1 MSQQQQTQQGQV
13 QSLTKDPASLLHEE
27 PSIGEFFNNSE
38 LSDIVVLDNN
48 GKQQKKYQLHRVI
61 LASKSTYFRKLFKEK
76 PNQQEFVLPLLV
88 QLEIN
93 KMPQQTFIQQNQN
106 QNFKETNIIESV
118 LKFIYSDYDFAVLTN
133 QGLNALNCMDF
144 FSYFS
149 TLQVNSGIFLME
161 KYILQYI
168 LNSENA
174 LQILNIGI
182 QFKNKALL
190 DNSVKLVSE
199 KFGKLLQNSQ
209 YFYSQLLDLSYDAF
223 LQIIQSSDIQ
233 VENEDIILSIVHD
246 YIVQFQSKN
255 KQLNQQNN
263 ILQSNNHTKEGNIN
277 QIPKILVQPLNE
289 ISKEQ
294 QVQNDE
300 KQIDLEKNNES
311 EQQNQ
316 NEKSQ
321 NMNNPTKAQEAEI
334 SQNSEKE
341 PPKDKLQSEVQNS
354 IDQIQNNNEQK
365 QIQNDQNAI
374 DNGQNLENNQNQ
386 KEIEKD
392 ETLPKQ
398 QEANDQ
404 NNNQE
409 QDQKILI
416 EQSSQN
422 QAKDSNQLKNQDET
436 IKIQQQL
443 DLNDKSLH
451 QQNNNQQLN
460 NQQLEELLSFVRLG
474 YVSHS
479 ALNYFAQQPVFLS
492 QRDIFYK
499 AISLKLSKYEQNNM
513 PNYSGINW
521 NPRESY
527 MNNVTLLNPANIET
541 HHNLRQGNQIEKP
554 SIYPNSSQF
563 GIQNNQQLSY
573 YQQSNKQFFSES
585 SYNNQQKYVKPNQ
598 SGSLAFTYAYDF
610 DENGLLFFLGSK
622 GNKIQFSNPFY
633 LNEVMPFCSSLKL
646 GRIEDLTARL
656 NNNTIS
662 TENEK
667 NSFFGFDLGE
677 DRYFFP
683 TCYTL
688 RNRSMPSCILFN
700 WLLEGSNDNKQ
711 WFEIDKRIHF
721 SKDSKYNLLL
731 EKERELLR
739 KPNKSSTWGIDTS
752 KLKETLRTISIDAV
766 GFRAFRIT
774 QLSTNGSNTHEFA
787 IGAIEFYGKAYGMN
801 WQF

>member
-1 MSQQQQTQQGQV
+1 MQQGQA
-13 QSLTKDPASLLHEE
+13 QSQTKDPASLEHEE
-27 PSIGEFFNNSE
+27 PSIGEFFNNPE
-38 LSDIVVLDNN
+38 LSDITVLDNN
-48 GKQQKKYQLHRVI
+48 SKQQQKYSLHRVI

-76 PNQQEFVLPLLV
+76 PNQTEIVLPLLV

-93 KMPQQTFIQQNQN
+93 KMPQHAFIQQNQN
-106 QNFKETNIIESV
+106 YNFKETNIVESV
-118 LKFIYSDYDFAVLTN
+118 LKFIYSDYDFAILTN

-174 LQILNIGI
+174 LQILNISI
-182 QFKNKALL
+182 QFKSKALL
-190 DNSVKLVSE
+190 DNSVKLLSE

-209 YFYSQLLDLSYDAF
+209 YFYGQLLDLSYEAF
-223 LQIIQSSDIQ
+223 VQIISSSDIQ
-233 VENEDIILSIVHD
+233 VDNEDVILSIVHD
-246 YIVQFQSKN
+246 YIVKFQSKD
-255 KQLNQQNN
+255 KQLNQQSN
-263 ILQSNNHTKEGNIN
+263 ILNSNKEKKEANVN
-277 QIPKILVQPLNE
+277 PPPQMLVQPLNE
-289 ISKEQ
+289 ARQEQ
-294 QVQNDE
+294 QVQNNDN
-300 KQIDLEKNNES
+300 QINSEKNNEN
-311 EQQNQ
+311 QQQSQIKKIQ
-316 NEKSQ
+316 NTNDQ
-321 NMNNPTKAQEAEI
+321 TKVQEGEI
-334 SQNSEKE
+334 IQNSEKD
-341 PPKDKLQSEVQNS
+341 PPKDILQTEAQNS
-354 IDQIQNNNEQK
+354 EDQTQNNNNNELK
-365 QIQNDQNAI
+365 QIQNDQNHN
-374 DNGQNLENNQNQ
+374 DQKLEDNQNQ
-386 KEIEKD
+386 LQKD
-392 ETLPKQ
+392 EGLPKPQ
-398 QEANDQ
+398 QANDQ
-404 NNNQE
+404 NKNQGSDKNTQME
-409 QDQKILI
+409 QQV
-416 EQSSQN
+416 EQSIQN
-422 QAKDSNQLKNQDET
+422 QPEHSNHLTNQDEIAKT
-436 IKIQQQL
+436 QQL
-443 DLNDKSLH
+443 GISDKTLNQK
-451 QQNNNQQLN
+451 NNNQQLT

-479 ALNYFAQQPVFLS
+479 ALNYFAQQPEFLS

-513 PNYSGINW
+513 PNYQGINW

-527 MNNVTLLNPANIET
+527 MKNVTSLNPANIDT
-541 HHNLRQGNQIEKP
+541 HHNLSQGNQFYKQ
-554 SIYPNSSQF
+554 SIYPSSSQV
-563 GIQNNQQLSY
+563 GNQTNQQFQQ
-573 YQQSNKQFFSES
+573 YQQQNKQFFSQS
-585 SYNNQQKYVKPNQ
+585 TQNNTQKYVHPNQ
-598 SGSLAFTYAYDF
+598 SGSLVFSYAYDF

-622 GNKIQFSNPFY
+622 GNKIEFSNPFY
-633 LNEVMPFCSSLKL
+633 LNEVMPFCSSLKS

-656 NNNTIS
+656 SNNTIS
-662 TENEK
+662 TENDK

-677 DRYFFP
+677 ERYFFP

-688 RNRSMPSCILFN
+688 RNRSMPNCILFN

-774 QLSTNGSNTHEFA
+774 QLSSNGSNTHEFA

>member
-1 MSQQQQTQQGQV
+1 MSQQQQIQQGQV
-13 QSLTKDPASLLHEE
+13 HTQIKDPASLQHEE
-27 PSIGEFFNNSE
+27 PSIGEFFNNPE
-38 LSDIVVLDNN
+38 LSDIIVLDNN
-48 GKQQKKYQLHRVI
+48 GKQQKKYSLHRVI
-61 LASKSTYFRKLFKEK
+61 LASKSTYFRKLFKEQ
-76 PNQQEFVLPLLV
+76 PNQTELMLPKLV

-93 KMPQQTFIQQNQN
+93 KMPQHSFIQQNQN
-106 QNFKETNIIESV
+106 YNLKEINIVESV
-118 LKFIYSDYDFAVLTN
+118 LKFIYSDYDFTVLTN
-133 QGLNALNCMDF
+133 QGLNSLNCMDF

-174 LQILNIGI
+174 LQILNISI

-190 DNSVKLVSE
+190 DNSVKLISE

-209 YFYSQLLDLSYDAF
+209 TFYGQLLDLSYHAF
-223 LQIIQSSDIQ
+223 LQIISSSDIQ
-233 VENEDIILSIVHD
+233 VDNEDVILSIVHD
-246 YIVQFQSKN
+246 YIVKF
-255 KQLNQQNN
+255 QQNDK
-263 ILQSNNHTKEGNIN
+263 QNNHLPGTNQTKEADMSQPP
-277 QIPKILVQPLNE
+277 QILIKPLNE
-289 ISKEQ
+289 VPLEQ
-294 QVQNDE
+294 KVQNHDTQLSQEKSNEIEQQNQIQKSLESNDPTKMQEAEVIEKQPPNDKLKSEAENNIDQNQSSNNNELKQVQNDQNTNSDNQ
-300 KQIDLEKNNES
+300 KLE
-311 EQQNQ
+311 
-316 NEKSQ
+316 
-321 NMNNPTKAQEAEI
+321 
-334 SQNSEKE
+334 
-341 PPKDKLQSEVQNS
+341 D
-354 IDQIQNNNEQK
+354 
-365 QIQNDQNAI
+365 
-374 DNGQNLENNQNQ
+374 NQNQ
-386 KEIEKD
+386 LQKD
-392 ETLPKQ
+392 EGLLKSS
-398 QEANDQ
+398 EANDQ
-404 NNNQE
+404 NKIQESDLKKQIEQQGEQPSHIQIHHNNQ
-409 QDQKILI
+409 I
-416 EQSSQN
+416 
-422 QAKDSNQLKNQDET
+422 KNQDE
-436 IKIQQQL
+436 IAKIQQL
-443 DLNDKSLH
+443 DNSDKSQNL
-451 QQNNNQQLN
+451 QNNNQQLT
-460 NQQLEELLSFVRLG
+460 NQQIEELLSFVRLG

-527 MNNVTLLNPANIET
+527 MKNVTLLNPANIET
-541 HHNLRQGNQIEKP
+541 HHNLSQANQHYKN
-554 SIYPNSSQF
+554 SIYPSSSQF
-563 GIQNNQQLSY
+563 INQNNQQSSS
-573 YQQSNKQFFSES
+573 YQQQNKQFFSQS
-585 SYNNQQKYVKPNQ
+585 SQNNLQKYVKPNQ

-622 GNKIQFSNPFY
+622 GNKIEFSNPFY

-656 NNNTIS
+656 SNNTIS

-677 DRYFFP
+677 ERYFFP

-688 RNRSMPSCILFN
+688 RNRSMPNCILFN

-739 KPNKSSTWGIDTS
+739 KPNKSTTWGIDTS

-774 QLSTNGSNTHEFA
+774 QLSSNGSNTHEFA